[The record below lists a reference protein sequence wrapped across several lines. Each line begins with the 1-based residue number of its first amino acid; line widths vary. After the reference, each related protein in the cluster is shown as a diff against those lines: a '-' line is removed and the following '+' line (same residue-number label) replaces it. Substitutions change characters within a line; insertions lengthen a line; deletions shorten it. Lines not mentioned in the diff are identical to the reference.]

1 MTANS
6 NPIRSIGNNFVQT
19 LDSDLQAFNDMEG
32 VQTILRVLR
41 RITGMRISMVVRTTD
56 ETWTACAVLDDANFG
71 FKPGDQLEFQTTY

>member
-1 MTANS
+1 MTANG
-6 NPIRSIGNNFVQT
+6 NPIRSIGENLVQT

-56 ETWTACAVLDDANFG
+56 ETWTTCAVLDDANFG
-71 FKPGDQLEFQTTY
+71 FKPGGQLEFQTTY